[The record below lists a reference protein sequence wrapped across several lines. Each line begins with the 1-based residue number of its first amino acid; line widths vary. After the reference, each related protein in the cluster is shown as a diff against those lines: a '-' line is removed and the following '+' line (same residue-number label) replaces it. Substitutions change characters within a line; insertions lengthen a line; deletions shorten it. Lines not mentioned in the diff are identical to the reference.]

1 MQQKKYYDIR
11 HSRNF
16 KFAKNDTV
24 IKFLPRNSQRK
35 VGKLD
40 DKFTGPYIIDKIT
53 DLGIARLRTPKG
65 KILKKGVP
73 IKQLQKYNKPDDDD
87 NYSNTSNEIEKEE
100 QPKKRGRIF
109 IDSESS
115 NSDVDVMTVSPSPHV
130 NHKCSITDRKTEEKQ
145 EVGPSVKQPVTFTK
159 NNEARPSVKQPVTF
173 MKNNKARPSVKQH
186 VTPKTLNIQDSFRST
201 QSMKSPISQIKGGVK
216 KLETQT
222 RKLFFPSFTE
232 SIDKTTTEIEMCDTL
247 PDIPD
252 VNETE
257 LDVELCDTVDTL
269 PDLPNEDTVQTNRQ
283 ETKSSQ
289 SEIQET
295 GFDEGDPVLFFPITN
310 STRRNIA
317 PYFSLMVVNSVM
329 RQMPNYRMGGTAR
342 GLKPPD
348 KVFVIRGDGNCY
360 FRALSF
366 ILTGTEI
373 YHIQIQQAICDFIEI
388 HYDNLNIFLDQFVE
402 MEDTI

>member
-1 MQQKKYYDIR
+1 MFDTTSQNISTAQLQQKKYYDIR
-11 HSRNF
+11 HLRNF

-35 VGKLD
+35 GGKLE

-87 NYSNTSNEIEKEE
+87 NYSNMSNEIEKEE
-100 QPKKRGRIF
+100 QPKKRRWIF

-115 NSDVDVMTVSPSPHV
+115 NSDVDVMTVSRSPHV
-130 NHKCSITDRKTEEKQ
+130 NHKRSITDRKTEEKQ
-145 EVGPSVKQPVTFTK
+145 ELVKQPVTFTKNNEAGPSVKQPVTFTK
-159 NNEARPSVKQPVTF
+159 NNEARPSVKQHVTF
-173 MKNNKARPSVKQH
+173 KKNNEVRPSVKQH
-186 VTPKTLNIQDSFRST
+186 VTPKTLNVQDSFRST
-201 QSMKSPISQIKGGVK
+201 QTMKSPISQIKGGVK

-222 RKLFFPSFTE
+222 RKLFFAPFTE
-232 SIDKTTTEIEMCDTL
+232 SIHKTTTEIEMCDTL
-247 PDIPD
+247 PDIPN

-269 PDLPNEDTVQTNRQ
+269 PDLPSKDTVQTNGQ

-295 GFDEGDPVLFFPITN
+295 GFDEGDPVLFFLITN

-317 PYFSLMVVNSVM
+317 TYFSLMDVNSVM
-329 RQMPNYRMGGTAR
+329 
-342 GLKPPD
+342 
-348 KVFVIRGDGNCY
+348 
-360 FRALSF
+360 
-366 ILTGTEI
+366 
-373 YHIQIQQAICDFIEI
+373 
-388 HYDNLNIFLDQFVE
+388 
-402 MEDTI
+402 

>member
-1 MQQKKYYDIR
+1 MFDTTTQNISTAQLQQKKYYDIR

-35 VGKLD
+35 GGKLD
-40 DKFTGPYIIDKIT
+40 DKFTGPFIIDEIT
-53 DLGIARLRTPKG
+53 DLGIARLHTPKG

-100 QPKKRGRIF
+100 QPKKRRPIF
-109 IDSESS
+109 IDSELS
-115 NSDVDVMTVSPSPHV
+115 NSDVDVTTVSPSPRV
-130 NHKCSITDRKTEEKQ
+130 NHKCSITNTKTEEKQ
-145 EVGPSVKQPVTFTK
+145 EAGLSVKQPVTFTKNNEVRPSVKQPVTFTK
-159 NNEARPSVKQPVTF
+159 NNKV
-173 MKNNKARPSVKQH
+173 RPSVKQH
-186 VTPKTLNIQDSFRST
+186 VTPKTPNVQDPFRSMQT
-201 QSMKSPISQIKGGVK
+201 MKSPISQIKGGVK

-222 RKLFFPSFTE
+222 RKLFFPPFTE

-269 PDLPNEDTVQTNRQ
+269 LDLPNEDTVQTNRQ
-283 ETKSSQ
+283 ETKSFQ

-295 GFDEGDPVLFFPITN
+295 GFDKGDPVLFFLITN

-317 PYFSLMVVNSVM
+317 PYFGLMAMNSVM
-329 RQMPNYRMGGTAR
+329 
-342 GLKPPD
+342 
-348 KVFVIRGDGNCY
+348 
-360 FRALSF
+360 
-366 ILTGTEI
+366 
-373 YHIQIQQAICDFIEI
+373 
-388 HYDNLNIFLDQFVE
+388 
-402 MEDTI
+402 